1 VALQRSIRALEEL
14 RDVLPAVEPL
24 IVVNQVR
31 RGPVS
36 GDPEREIAEAF
47 ERFTGRT
54 VGHFLPADRRGTDA
68 ALASGRTLAEAVPGS
83 PLRSALRV
91 LTAALVGV
99 ALPASRRG
107 PMRRRAAS

>member
-1 VALQRSIRALEEL
+1 L
-14 RDVLPAVEPL
+14 RDVLPAVEPM

-36 GDPEREIAEAF
+36 GDPEREIAEAI
-47 ERFTGRT
+47 ERFAGRT

-68 ALASGRTLAEAVPGS
+68 ALASGRTLAEAAPGS

-99 ALPASRRG
+99 ALPVSRRG
-107 PMRRRAAS
+107 ALRRRVAS